1 MRQQAGPNLGG
12 APEVNVGNGTRGT
25 IGLVDIPLKYGN
37 IRLVGEYATIR
48 ASRGGNVAR
57 RDANSIGRF
66 IRKYFRRGG
75 SLNGSRMS
83 AQSLIRRIVSKRPGI
98 FVISR

>member
-1 MRQQAGPNLGG
+1 M
-12 APEVNVGNGTRGT
+12 GNGTSGT

-37 IRLVGEYATIR
+37 IRLVGQYATIR
-48 ASRGGNVAR
+48 ASRGGNVAK
-57 RDANSIGRF
+57 RDANSISRF

-75 SLNGSRMS
+75 YLNGSKMS
-83 AQSLIRRIVSKRPGI
+83 AQSLIRRIVTKLPGI